1 MFHVSHLCLLIEE
14 ATFNL
19 FDFGINNG
27 SILIV
32 DKHELYSNFKFYF
45 SAFQIYT
52 YPELNFI
59 LILIININAR
69 LSKLIYVWK
78 NSDYTLV
85 LGKKYI
91 WTDAHNSFLIFNR

>member
-1 MFHVSHLCLLIEE
+1 MLHVSHLCLLIEE

-19 FDFGINNG
+19 FG

-91 WTDAHNSFLIFNR
+91 

>member
-1 MFHVSHLCLLIEE
+1 MLHVSHLCLLIEE

-27 SILIV
+27 SILIF

-69 LSKLIYVWK
+69 FSKLFCVWK

-91 WTDAHNSFLIFNR
+91 